1 MAFLIRLVLFIV
13 RTSSVCLVLNFHPKW
28 DAETKLQRRTGE
40 AKPCGGCIEVL
51 HISSSKGKDTP
62 RFLLKNQKT
71 TNGRTGNAT
80 RMTVSDY
87 VQMHAFS
94 MKAEGKA

>member
-1 MAFLIRLVLFIV
+1 MWR
-13 RTSSVCLVLNFHPKW
+13 C
-28 DAETKLQRRTGE
+28 
-40 AKPCGGCIEVL
+40 CIEVL

-62 RFLLKNQKT
+62 HFLLKNQKT

-80 RMTVSDY
+80 RITVSDY
-87 VQMHAFS
+87 VQMHAFAFS